1 MDGWKL
7 EDVISSWEGLFFQGL
22 CQFQISGRVNH
33 QKHLPK
39 FWFDS
44 LNPEAAKVV
53 PAVHAAS
60 TLAQGQ
66 VSCAKDQARWEEV
79 MDAFFSKSQV
89 FWDVMDF
96 QTKQRFDYWLVHTLV
111 HLILGLSPH
120 GYGSFA
126 FLFGFRSYPQMNQIG
141 FKKHSTFHRFI
152 EPSLQSSGPWR
163 CVCDLLLMAEIRL
176 TSWDW

>member
-7 EDVISSWEGLFFQGL
+7 EDVISSWEGLFFRGPGL

-33 QKHLPK
+33 QNHLPK

-79 MDAFFSKSQV
+79 MDAYFSKSHV

-96 QTKQRFDYWLVHTLV
+96 QTKQRFDESAYF
-111 HLILGLSPH
+111 
-120 GYGSFA
+120 GSFDIIW
-126 FLFGFRSYPQMNQIG
+126 FFGALSAWLWFICIPVWVPKLSTNESMLDS
-141 FKKHSTFHRFI
+141 KTFH
-152 EPSLQSSGPWR
+152 LSSVHRTQPAKFWT
-163 CVCDLLLMAEIRL
+163 L
-176 TSWDW
+176 TVYVIYYWWLKSG